1 MESALPVLMK
11 MGLNDY
17 FPDVFSRMSTMSKN
31 TLSICRKK
39 WMASSTKT
47 KMFLLETAM
56 LENSNQQAILLR
68 RRRYLQDIALKVQ
81 MQCQH
86 SNRTEWKE
94 YELGGVTEYS
104 LCHDCGRKHEQYYER
119 KM

>member
-1 MESALPVLMK
+1 METALPALLK
-11 MGLNDY
+11 TGLNEY
-17 FPDVFSRMSTMSKN
+17 FPDVLSRISSLSKN
-31 TLSICRKK
+31 MLWICRKK
-39 WMASSTKT
+39 WMSSSTKT

-68 RRRYLQDIALKVQ
+68 RRRFLEDIALEVQ

-94 YELGGVTEYS
+94 YELGGVSMYS
-104 LCHDCGRKHEQYYER
+104 LCHDCGRKHEQYHER
-119 KM
+119 KI